1 MEKLKPL
8 EKRSLTFVT
17 TNNCN
22 AACEHCLMCC
32 KPGGKHTLTFEQ
44 MKKAIDEADQ
54 AYDLL
59 QVVFTG
65 GEPTLLGKDLLLTI
79 AYCSSKGIMTRM
91 VTNAM
96 WADTP
101 EHAED
106 CIKLFRAAGLCE
118 INFSYD
124 DYHAAFIPEQNI
136 INAWKAS
143 KNKGFAGV
151 LIANAQSATSTIDAA
166 YIKKM
171 LDEDVLTWDM
181 DQRYERKERG
191 HRFSED
197 GTEYIITESR
207 LQCTGRAK
215 ERLAAEH
222 YLDFCT
228 DEELQTATCNGVVTR
243 ATVSFDNHLWA
254 CCGVQSSGN
263 SILDLGDLNVESI
276 TDVAERAADSIILNA
291 IHEVGPYRMMMYA
304 KYKDPSIV
312 WKEKY
317 FSMCEMCNDMTTN
330 PKAVKVLKENV
341 LDLFNM
347 ISYMR
352 KLNREAAEAEAQ

>member
-22 AACEHCLMCC
+22 AACDHCLMGC
-32 KPGGKHTLTFEQ
+32 KPGGKQSLTFEQ
-44 MKKAIDEADQ
+44 MKKVIDEADQ

-65 GEPTLLGKDLLLTI
+65 GEPTLLGADLIKAI
-79 AYCSSKGIMTRM
+79 AYCKEKILMTRL
-91 VTNAM
+91 VTNAH

-101 EHAED
+101 EHAEEYVR
-106 CIKLFRAAGLCE
+106 KLREAGLFE
-118 INFSYD
+118 LNFSYD
-124 DYHAAFIPEQNI
+124 DYHAPYIPEEHI

-143 KNKGFAGV
+143 KGKGFFGV
-151 LIANAQSATSTIDAA
+151 LIGNTQSANPTIDAA

-171 LDEDVLTWDM
+171 LGEDVLTWDM
-181 DQRYERKERG
+181 EQRYERKERE
-191 HRFSED
+191 HRFAAD
-197 GTEYIITESR
+197 GTEYVIIESK
-207 LQCTGRAK
+207 LQRTGRAE
-215 ERLAAEH
+215 ERLGVEY
-222 YLDFCT
+222 YLDFCA
-228 DEELQTATCNGVVTR
+228 DEELQTATCSGVVTR

-254 CCGVQSSGN
+254 CCGVEASGN
-263 SILDLGDLNVESI
+263 PILDLGDLNVESI

-330 PKAVKVLKENV
+330 PKAVKVLRENV
-341 LDLFNM
+341 RDLFNM